1 MWRARARHLL
11 RAPRPYLV
19 RLIGKDFFPL
29 LCRAFPLKRPFA
41 QLQVLHSWVPD
52 NAEVASVRITV
63 FLLRVRAEGLM
74 ILLPGT
80 DNVRELL
87 DALNTADPGAP
98 LLYTPVAVT
107 CETPRRRNVGEI
119 DLFLVDLPWSWLAY
133 FRSGA
138 VLRGSP
144 LELVSIK
151 SGQATVHPIQEAA
164 QAAADLWIATAH
176 PELLESGLGEY
187 VTVAED
193 LGGLLRDDA
202 ALGEGD
208 EQEHPGEIA
217 RVRARQLRLRPRGQA
232 CVARRRALRD
242 SPRSSRLVSCIAAR
256 SSRSRPDFRRGQRRR
271 QLVSKGFCGPRR
283 VCETLEGQR
292 SCFGTNQSPC
302 S

>member
-1 MWRARARHLL
+1 MTAKAQLNVWWCDWAILGFPLKVIPQLFLTTRHLL

-19 RLIGKDFFPL
+19 RLIGKDFLPL

-41 QLQVLHSWVPD
+41 QLQVLQSWVPD

-202 ALGEGD
+202 ALGASWRNCSC
-208 EQEHPGEIA
+208 PGPAASAPPAGPSIGGA
-217 RVRARQLRLRPRGQA
+217 
-232 CVARRRALRD
+232 
-242 SPRSSRLVSCIAAR
+242 AAR
-256 SSRSRPDFRRGQRRR
+256 SSGFAEELETCFLRRSPEF
-271 QLVSKGFCGPRR
+271 SKP
-283 VCETLEGQR
+283 L
-292 SCFGTNQSPC
+292 
-302 S
+302 

>member
-1 MWRARARHLL
+1 MSDSQSSVERLV
-11 RAPRPYLV
+11 V
-19 RLIGKDFFPL
+19 RLGNLRISFESYTP
-29 LCRAFPLKRPFA
+29 A
-41 QLQVLHSWVPD
+41 VPD
-52 NAEVASVRITV
+52 NEASSSGSQAVFGSLDREGLPSLAV
-63 FLLRVRAEGLM
+63 PGLSSEEAFRSAASASELGAGQCRGGFCEDHCFLLRVRAEGLM

-202 ALGEGD
+202 ALGASWRNCSC
-208 EQEHPGEIA
+208 PGPAASAPPAGPSIGGA
-217 RVRARQLRLRPRGQA
+217 
-232 CVARRRALRD
+232 
-242 SPRSSRLVSCIAAR
+242 AAR
-256 SSRSRPDFRRGQRRR
+256 SSGFAEELETCFLHRSPEF
-271 QLVSKGFCGPRR
+271 SKP
-283 VCETLEGQR
+283 L
-292 SCFGTNQSPC
+292 
-302 S
+302 